1 MCTLRGLWIFSTN
14 GEPLFSRRWKA
25 VENRVK
31 LVEADQYAE
40 IPSDPIFGRLLSSE
54 VLKKDQN
61 TRKTNII
68 SIKSAQTL
76 WPVVYLER
84 VCVLSNFFLKH
95 TRITK
100 LYVQF
105 GVFVVAVPM
114 IEGELQEI
122 GLAEKPNDAEKL
134 NRNAETVNVHWKQHS
149 LSLPLINLYP
159 NLCRIID
166 N

>member
-84 VCVLSNFFLKH
+84 
-95 TRITK
+95 
-100 LYVQF
+100 F